1 MNDPRILPPDLPVPL
16 DDGACRHL
24 PGLRMPAL
32 ALPATTGGTI
42 DLGCPS
48 TAWTVL
54 YCFPRASEADAPAPP
69 GWDRI
74 PGARGCTAQ
83 ACDFRD
89 HHQRLVTLGAVVFGI
104 STQAPAAQTEVAT
117 RLKLPFALLSDAGF
131 GLTAALRLPTF
142 TAGSLRLL
150 RRLTLVVRAGVIETV
165 FYPVFPPDQ
174 SAALV
179 IDWLTGRP
187 TR

>member
-1 MNDPRILPPDLPVPL
+1 MSDPRILPPDLPVPP

-24 PGLRMPAL
+24 PGSRIPTL
-32 ALPATTGGTI
+32 ALPATTGGTV
-42 DLGCPS
+42 DLGRPS
-48 TAWTVL
+48 SAWTVL
-54 YCFPRASEADAPAPP
+54 YCFPRASEANAPPPP

-89 HHQRLVTLGAVVFGI
+89 HHQRLVALGAVVFGI
-104 STQAPAAQTEVAT
+104 STQAPATQREVAT
-117 RLKLPFALLSDAGF
+117 RLKLPFALLSDTDF

-142 TAGSLRLL
+142 TAGGLSLL

-165 FYPVFPPDQ
+165 FYPVFPPDR
-174 SAALV
+174 STAPV
-179 IDWLTGRP
+179 IDWLARRRTQ
-187 TR
+187 

>member
-1 MNDPRILPPDLPVPL
+1 MPPLQ
-16 DDGACRHL
+16 
-24 PGLRMPAL
+24 
-32 ALPATTGGTI
+32 LPATTGGTI
-42 DLGCPS
+42 DPGRPS
-48 TAWTVL
+48 SAWTVIS
-54 YCFPRASEADAPAPP
+54 CFPRASEAHAPPPP

-89 HHQRLVTLGAVVFGI
+89 HHQRLVARDAIVFGI
-104 STQAPAAQTEVAT
+104 STQTPAAQKEVAT

-142 TAGSLRLL
+142 TAGGLRLL

-165 FYPVFPPDQ
+165 FYPVFPPGR
-174 SAALV
+174 SAAPVL
-179 IDWLTGRP
+179 DWPTGARMG
-187 TR
+187 